1 MSADGLTATLAHR
14 ASVASTAAL
23 ADAQLERVGLSLL
36 DSIGVTL
43 AGSVQPTATAAARI
57 AGGDDGPCTIVGSIS
72 RAGPQGAAL
81 ANGTAALALDY
92 DDVSFWMRGH
102 PSAVVVPA
110 VLAIAEL
117 RGLDGSEVVAALVA
131 GYDAAAVVGLA
142 AGVEHYVRG
151 WHSTGTVGAVA
162 AAAAAGRALRLD
174 GEQMERALGLG
185 ALQAGGTK
193 AIFGTAAKPFHGGR
207 AAASGVLA
215 ALLAERGL
223 SAPHDA
229 LEVAEGFA
237 GVLAPDFDAHRPAA
251 EMGGRLGV
259 ESVAF
264 KEHPACGGTHAPIDS
279 LRAILR
285 EADAPPDSVAE
296 VELRV
301 TREMLDICCIEEP
314 RNGDEAMFSVRHA
327 AALVLAGRSTGPSG
341 FTDEAATAAEVV
353 DARGRVRVTVHPDR
367 ETGIRTE
374 VRVRFAS
381 GEVAVDDR
389 PERTPVA
396 DSELG
401 HQRRVL
407 EEKFVDLAEP
417 VLGVAASAEIG
428 ARVRSIATEANIPE
442 LLALATPSGP

>member
-1 MSADGLTATLAHR
+1 
-14 ASVASTAAL
+14 
-23 ADAQLERVGLSLL
+23 
-36 DSIGVTL
+36 
-43 AGSVQPTATAAARI
+43 
-57 AGGDDGPCTIVGSIS
+57 VGSIS
-72 RAGPQGAAL
+72 RSGPQGAAL

-117 RGLDGSEVVAALVA
+117 RSLDGGEIVAALVA

-142 AGVEHYVRG
+142 VGVEHYVRG
-151 WHSTGTVGAVA
+151 WHATGTVGAVA

-174 GEQMERALGLG
+174 DEAMGRALGLG

-193 AIFGTAAKPFHGGR
+193 AIFGTPAKPLHGGR

-229 LEVAEGFA
+229 LEAADGFA
-237 GVLAPDFDAHRPAA
+237 GALAPDFDADRPAA
-251 EMGGRLGV
+251 EMGKRLGL
-259 ESVAF
+259 ESIAF

-285 EADAPPDSVAE
+285 AAGTGPDAVAE

-314 RNGDEAMFSVRHA
+314 RSGDEAMFSVRHA
-327 AALVLAGRSTGPSG
+327 AALVLAGRSTGLSG
-341 FTDEAATAAEVV
+341 FTDEAATAAKVV
-353 DARGRVRVTVHPDR
+353 AARERVLVTVHPAR

-374 VRVRFAS
+374 VRVRFVG

-389 PERTPVA
+389 PERIPVS
-396 DSELG
+396 DGELAQ
-401 HQRRVL
+401 QRRAL
-407 EEKFVDLAEP
+407 EEKFYELTAP
-417 VLGVAASAEIG
+417 VVGDAASAEIE
-428 ARVRSIATEANIPE
+428 ARVGSIATEADVRGI
-442 LLALATPSGP
+442 LALTARSRP

>member
-1 MSADGLTATLAHR
+1 MSADGLTAVLARR
-14 ASVASTAAL
+14 ASVATTTCL
-23 ADAQLERVGLSLL
+23 AESQLERIRLSLL
-36 DSIGVTL
+36 DWMGVTL
-43 AGSVQPTATAAARI
+43 AGSVHPTATAAARA
-57 AGGDDGPCTIVGSIS
+57 AGGDDGLCTIVGSIS

-117 RGLDGSEVVAALVA
+117 RGLDGDEVVAALVA

-174 GEQMERALGLG
+174 AEQMERALGLG
-185 ALQAGGTK
+185 ALQASGAK

-207 AAASGVLA
+207 AAASGVLG
-215 ALLAERGL
+215 ALLSERGL
-223 SAPHDA
+223 SAPHDG
-229 LEVAEGFA
+229 LEAVEGLA
-237 GVLAPDFDAHRPAA
+237 GVLAPDFDPNRPAA

-259 ESVAF
+259 ESIGF

-296 VELRV
+296 VELSV
-301 TREMLDICCIEEP
+301 TREMLDICCIAEP

-341 FTDEAATAAEVV
+341 FTDEAARSAEVV
-353 DARGRVRVTVHPDR
+353 DARGRVRVTLHPDR

-381 GEVAVDDR
+381 GEIAVDDR

-396 DSELG
+396 DNELG
-401 HQRRVL
+401 RQRRVL
-407 EEKFVDLAEP
+407 EEKFLDLAAP
-417 VLGVAASAEIG
+417 VLGAAASVEIRS
-428 ARVRSIATEANIPE
+428 RVRSIATEDDVQG